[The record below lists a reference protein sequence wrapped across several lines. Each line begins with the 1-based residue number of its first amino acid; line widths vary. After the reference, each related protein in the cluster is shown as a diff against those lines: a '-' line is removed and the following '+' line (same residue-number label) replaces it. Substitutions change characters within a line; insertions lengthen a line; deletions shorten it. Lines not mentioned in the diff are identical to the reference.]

1 MKNIFFLPVKIS
13 MFVRLPYSK
22 LPYSDQLLDYQG
34 HELLKDSDDPLS
46 LLQQQQQ
53 QQQSL

>member
-1 MKNIFFLPVKIS
+1 MKNIVFLPVKIS

-46 LLQQQQQ
+46 QL
-53 QQQSL
+53 